1 LDDFLQGEKVLE
13 NTNANVNTNNFENDY
28 VDEGDYDG
36 FSHSSDDENGSQSE
50 NDWFDNEHFCY

>member
-1 LDDFLQGEKVLE
+1 LE

-36 FSHSSDDENGSQSE
+36 FSHASDDENGSQSE